1 MNEAQRQILADR
13 IDFLTRDAEARQE
26 NIWKLEASLLRANA
40 RLKVVK
46 DELAELQE
54 GVDW

>member
-1 MNEAQRQILADR
+1 MNDTQRQILADR
-13 IDFLTRDAEARQE
+13 IDFLTRDADARQE

-40 RLKVVK
+40 RLKVVRE
-46 DELAELQE
+46 ELAELQE

>member
-1 MNEAQRQILADR
+1 MNETQRQILSDR
-13 IDFLTRDAEARQE
+13 IDFLIRDAEARQE